1 MELRRALLLFA
12 IVLGLAAIA
21 STIARAPDRGG
32 DESTDTAASA
42 RPAESEPSASSPGAK
57 TPQPTTI
64 EFRNRAKPQTHTLE
78 QGQPATVLVD
88 VETPGQVDIPSLG
101 LTDTGEPLTPAMFE
115 ILEVKPGSHAIM
127 VQPAA
132 SETLPS
138 KVGTLKIV
146 PVSPPS

>member
-1 MELRRALLLFA
+1 M
-12 IVLGLAAIA
+12 AAIA
-21 STIARAPDRGG
+21 STIARPPDRNDNAAPD
-32 DESTDTAASA
+32 TTATAPTQPKPSVTS
-42 RPAESEPSASSPGAK
+42 PTAE

-64 EFRNRAKPQTHTLE
+64 EFRNGAKPQIHKLE
-78 QGQPATVLVD
+78 QGQSATVLVD
-88 VETPGQVDIPSLG
+88 VETPSQVDIPSLG

-115 ILEVKPGSHAIM
+115 ILEAKPGSHPIM

-146 PVSPPS
+146 RASPPS

>member
-1 MELRRALLLFA
+1 M

-21 STIARAPDRGG
+21 STIARPPDRGS
-32 DESTDTAASA
+32 DKTDTAASA
-42 RPAESEPSASSPGAK
+42 PPAKSEPSAASPTR

-64 EFRNRAKPQTHTLE
+64 EFRTGAKPQTHELE
-78 QGQPATVLVD
+78 QGQPATVLVE
-88 VETPGQVDIPSLG
+88 VETPGQVNIPSLG

-115 ILEVKPGSHAIM
+115 IFEANPGSHPIM

-146 PVSPPS
+146 AARPAS

>member
-21 STIARAPDRGG
+21 STIARPPDRGG
-32 DESTDTAASA
+32 DDSTTETAATA
-42 RPAESEPSASSPGAK
+42 PPTEKASSPGVK
-57 TPQPTTI
+57 TPQPRTI
-64 EFRNRAKPQTHTLE
+64 EFRNGAKPQTHKLE
-78 QGQPATVLVD
+78 QGQPATILVD

-101 LTDTGEPLTPAMFE
+101 LTDAGEPLTPAMFE
-115 ILEVKPGSHAIM
+115 ILETKPGSHPIM

-138 KVGTLKIV
+138 KVGTLEIV
-146 PVSPPS
+146 PAPPPS

>member
-1 MELRRALLLFA
+1 M
-12 IVLGLAAIA
+12 LGLAAIA
-21 STIARAPDRGG
+21 STIARPPERGG
-32 DESTDTAASA
+32 DNTNDTAASA
-42 RPAESEPSASSPGAK
+42 PPAKSQPSATSPGAG
-57 TPQPTTI
+57 TPRPTTI
-64 EFRNRAKPQTHTLE
+64 EFRASAKPQTHELE

-88 VETPGQVDIPSLG
+88 VETPGQVNIPSLG

-115 ILEVKPGSHAIM
+115 VLETQPGSHSIM

-146 PVSPPS
+146 PVRPPS

>member
-21 STIARAPDRGG
+21 STIARPPDRGG
-32 DESTDTAASA
+32 DDTTDTAASA
-42 RPAESEPSASSPGAK
+42 PPPSATSPGAK

-64 EFRNRAKPQTHTLE
+64 EFRSAAKPQTLE
-78 QGQPATVLVD
+78 LELGQPATVLVD

-115 ILEVKPGSHAIM
+115 ILATEPGSHPIM

-146 PVSPPS
+146 PVPPPS

>member
-21 STIARAPDRGG
+21 STIARPPERGDRT
-32 DESTDTAASA
+32 TDTAANAPPA
-42 RPAESEPSASSPGAK
+42 RSEPSASSPGAR

-64 EFRNRAKPQTHTLE
+64 EFRTSAKPQTHELE
-78 QGQPATVLVD
+78 QGQPATVLVE

-115 ILEVKPGSHAIM
+115 ILATEPGSHPIM

-138 KVGTLKIV
+138 KVGTLKVV
-146 PVSPPS
+146 PANGR

>member
-21 STIARAPDRGG
+21 STIARPPERGG
-32 DESTDTAASA
+32 DKTTDTAASA
-42 RPAESEPSASSPGAK
+42 PAESEPSAGSPAR
-57 TPQPTTI
+57 TPQPATI
-64 EFRNRAKPQTHTLE
+64 EFRTGAKPQTHELE
-78 QGQPATVLVD
+78 QGQPATVLVE
-88 VETPGQVDIPSLG
+88 VETPGQVNIPSLG

-115 ILEVKPGSHAIM
+115 ILVIQPGSHAIM

-146 PVSPPS
+146 AARPAS

>member
-1 MELRRALLLFA
+1 M
-12 IVLGLAAIA
+12 LGLAAIA
-21 STIARAPDRGG
+21 STIARPPERGG
-32 DESTDTAASA
+32 DTTTDTAASA
-42 RPAESEPSASSPGAK
+42 PAKSEPSAASPAR

-64 EFRNRAKPQTHTLE
+64 EFRTGAKPQTHELE

-115 ILEVKPGSHAIM
+115 ILETRPGSHAIM

-132 SETLPS
+132 SEALAS
-138 KVGTLKIV
+138 KVGTLKVV
-146 PVSPPS
+146 PVRPPS

>member
-1 MELRRALLLFA
+1 VELRRALLLFA

-21 STIARAPDRGG
+21 SSIARPPDRGG
-32 DESTDTAASA
+32 DATTDTATA
-42 RPAESEPSASSPGAK
+42 PSSNEKASSRGAK

-64 EFRNRAKPQTHTLE
+64 EFRNGAKPQTHKLE

-115 ILEVKPGSHAIM
+115 ILETKPGNHPIM

-146 PVSPPS
+146 PASPPS

>member
-32 DESTDTAASA
+32 DETTDTAASA
-42 RPAESEPSASSPGAK
+42 PPPSAASPGAK

-64 EFRNRAKPQTHTLE
+64 EFRSAAKPQTLKLE

-88 VETPGQVDIPSLG
+88 VETPAEVNIPSLG
-101 LTDTGEPLTPAMFE
+101 LTDTAEPLTPAMFE
-115 ILEVKPGSHAIM
+115 ILATEPGSHPIM

-138 KVGTLKIV
+138 KIGTLKVV
-146 PVSPPS
+146 PASPSS